1 MEFIT
6 HKLLSIESCIGAMIS
21 VCSRY
26 HQGMKKGT
34 SKRKSAA
41 RIEKERKRKAS
52 AKNRKLIKHIAM
64 IVLAV
69 ALIALI
75 VFSLVAPPKAIG

>member
-1 MEFIT
+1 M
-6 HKLLSIESCIGAMIS
+6 S
-21 VCSRY
+21 V
-26 HQGMKKGT
+26 KKGT

-52 AKNRKLIKHIAM
+52 AKNRKLIKNIAL